1 MWKSKEKSKEN
12 SKEKLKKKKAKRKKK
27 RHQKKKNKRKML
39 LHDCKHVFL
48 RDVGVIWCNFLDD
61 SHFQIYVIDNVELYL
76 IFIYMSHF

>member
-12 SKEKLKKKKAKRKKK
+12 SKEKLKKKAKRKKK
-27 RHQKKKNKRKML
+27 RHQKKKNKIKML
-39 LHDCKHVFL
+39 LHNCKHVFL